1 MSSSVPELIST
12 LCRLVREGRV
22 SSEDYRSLKSAVQA
36 DLSDADLCGRSNM
49 ATAVEWWSRLNA
61 TSTTRSRVF
70 DASPEGCKV
79 EFVERPAIGERVWVR
94 FDGIEP
100 LEGTVRWVEGHVGG
114 VKFKRPLHQAVFQRL
129 TATKEA

>member
-1 MSSSVPELIST
+1 MH
-12 LCRLVREGRV
+12 GYRV
-22 SSEDYRSLKSAVQA
+22 
-36 DLSDADLCGRSNM
+36 
-49 ATAVEWWSRLNA
+49 
-61 TSTTRSRVF
+61 RVF